1 MIGYTGKSNLKN
13 KINALIDEMYDDTE
27 FIYKIKIEECRENE
41 HLRGLTITTEEIR
54 SSMPEF

>member
-1 MIGYTGKSNLKN
+1 MIGYTGKNNLKN

-27 FIYKIKIEECRENE
+27 FIYKIKIEEYRENE
-41 HLRGLTITTEEIR
+41 CLKELTITTEEVR

>member
-1 MIGYTGKSNLKN
+1 MIGYTGKNNLKN

-41 HLRGLTITTEEIR
+41 CLKGLTIITEEVR
-54 SSMPEF
+54 SSTPEF

>member
-1 MIGYTGKSNLKN
+1 MIGYTGKNNLKN

-27 FIYKIKIEECRENE
+27 FIYKIKIEEHRENE
-41 HLRGLTITTEEIR
+41 CLKEVTITTEEVR